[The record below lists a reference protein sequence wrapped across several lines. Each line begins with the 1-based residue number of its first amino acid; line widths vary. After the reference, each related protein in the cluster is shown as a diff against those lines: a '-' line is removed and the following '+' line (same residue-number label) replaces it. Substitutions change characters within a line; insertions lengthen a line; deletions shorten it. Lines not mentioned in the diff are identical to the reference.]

1 MLYFNVAMLS
11 KPGGR
16 KCNEDA
22 CGHWSF
28 NNRLCCVLADGAG
41 GHGGG
46 DTASRL
52 AVTSLLTGFS
62 KAQDMTEFELLALVR
77 AVNDAVIEARVPGS
91 VQQDMHST
99 IVCLVIDA
107 VQESAVW
114 AHCGDSRVY
123 WFRQDR
129 MIERS
134 HDHSIV
140 QSLVD
145 AGLLQESKTRSH
157 PQRSQLYSA
166 LGKQTHELEV
176 SASEPSR
183 EVSSGDKFLLC
194 SDGVWEYLT
203 DDLLEQTLQDS
214 ETPKTWLNEIER
226 RINEAARGLSS
237 HDNFTA
243 LTVWIGTTPL
253 SQ

>member
-22 CGHWSF
+22 CGHWSSK
-28 NNRLCCVLADGAG
+28 NRLCCVLADGAG

-62 KAQDMTEFELLALVR
+62 KAQGMTELELLALVR
-77 AVNDAVIEARVPGS
+77 GVNDVVIEARVPGS

-123 WFRQDR
+123 WFRGDR

-145 AGLLQESKTRSH
+145 AGLLQESETRSH
-157 PQRSQLYSA
+157 PKRSHLYSA

-176 SASEPSR
+176 SASKSSR
-183 EVSSGDKFLLC
+183 QVLSGDKFLLC

-214 ETPKTWLNEIER
+214 DTPKSWLNEIER
-226 RINEAARGLSS
+226 QINTAAQGLSS

-243 LTVWIGTTPL
+243 LTVWVGMTPFGH
-253 SQ
+253 